1 MMDPVSD
8 KLTPKQKTA
17 VMGLMLGSAIDNKQL
32 IRMSLTEI
40 IKDKDIKPEVM
51 EGLIAVLLGD
61 IEAEDSIKSFCS

>member
-1 MMDPVSD
+1 
-8 KLTPKQKTA
+8 
-17 VMGLMLGSAIDNKQL
+17 MGLMLGSAIDNKQL
-32 IRMSLTEI
+32 IRRSLTEI